1 MRPCRRYDDP
11 IVSREGQ
18 GRAAELHD
26 RNRADTPR
34 CRVSGLRLYSYWRSS
49 ASYRVRIAL
58 ECKGLD
64 FEYVPVHLVRSGGEQ
79 YGSEF
84 RALNPQSRVPALES
98 PDGVLIQSMAIMEWL
113 EEAYPEPALLPRAR
127 GARAR
132 VRALAQIMVADVQ
145 PLQNTCVT
153 RFLQGTLHADDAALQ
168 AWLREWVG
176 RGLRA
181 FEEILARAPGGG
193 DFCVGDAPTLADVC
207 LVPQCHS
214 ARRFGVDPAVY
225 PRIADIERAC
235 AELPAFQ
242 RAAPDRQ
249 PDAVA

>member
-1 MRPCRRYDDP
+1 M
-11 IVSREGQ
+11 
-18 GRAAELHD
+18 
-26 RNRADTPR
+26 
-34 CRVSGLRLYSYWRSS
+34 SGLRLYGYWRSS

-58 ECKGLD
+58 ACKGLD

-79 YGSEF
+79 YSPEY
-84 RALNPQSRVPALES
+84 RALNPQSRVPALET
-98 PDGVLIQSMAIMEWL
+98 PDGVLTQSMAIMEWL
-113 EEAYPEPALLPRAR
+113 EEVYPEPALLPRNP
-127 GARAR
+127 GERAR

-145 PLQNTCVT
+145 PLQNSSVT
-153 RFLQGTLHADDAALQ
+153 QFLQGTLNVDDAALK

-181 FEEILARAPGGG
+181 FEEMLALAPGDG

-214 ARRFGVDPAVY
+214 ARRFGVDPTVY
-225 PRIADIERAC
+225 SRIAHIERAC
-235 AELPAFQ
+235 AALPAFQ

>member
-1 MRPCRRYDDP
+1 
-11 IVSREGQ
+11 V
-18 GRAAELHD
+18 
-26 RNRADTPR
+26 N
-34 CRVSGLRLYSYWRSS
+34 GLRLHGYWRSS
-49 ASYRVRIAL
+49 ASHRVRIAL

-64 FEYVPVHLVRSGGEQ
+64 YEYVPVHLVRSGGEQ
-79 YGSEF
+79 YSAAY

-98 PDGVLIQSMAIMEWL
+98 PDGVLTQSMAIMEWL
-113 EEAYPEPALLPRAR
+113 EEVYPEPPLLPRSP
-127 GARAR
+127 GGRAR
-132 VRALAQIMVADVQ
+132 VRALCQIMVADVQ
-145 PLQNTCVT
+145 PLQNISVT
-153 RFLQGTLHADDAALQ
+153 RFLQGTLNVDDAALKV
-168 AWLREWVG
+168 WLREWVG

-181 FEEILARAPGGG
+181 FEEMLAEAPGGG

-225 PRIADIERAC
+225 PRIAHIELAC

-249 PDAVA
+249 PDAVT